1 MKLEHNKYLVA
12 TVPTMSKVTDVKVI
26 DRSPKAK
33 DPEVRKLLPTVLKPQ
48 RYEFTIVGV
57 DNAIANAI
65 RRVLCLE
72 LPVKAL
78 VCNYEDIET
87 DDAHVIP
94 EVIMK
99 RLRMIPLLQSCP
111 AAATFSLNAT
121 AGADV
126 TDVKTAEIKPAKGGP
141 MFNDTITLLSLQPGR
156 SIKIK
161 NIRVQT
167 LPGTG
172 LGDGMHATAF
182 NVVSLPIDI
191 DPAKMSSRV
200 ANPRDFMIGFN
211 TNGTIDGKVAFK
223 MACENIIGRLDN
235 LIKGASLEVTSNS
248 DEYHVLI
255 PNETH
260 TIGNL
265 LMRFLSRNHTCTY
278 STNDLGCKFVIQT
291 DSIDGLIA
299 DTARHLKTVF
309 AALAEM

>member
-1 MKLEHNKYLVA
+1 
-12 TVPTMSKVTDVKVI
+12 MSKVTDVKVI

-94 EVIMK
+94 EVIVK

-126 TDVKTAEIKPAKGGP
+126 TELEDATVGDRRFTA
-141 MFNDTITLLSLQPGR
+141 T
-156 SIKIK
+156 
-161 NIRVQT
+161 
-167 LPGTG
+167 
-172 LGDGMHATAF
+172 
-182 NVVSLPIDI
+182 
-191 DPAKMSSRV
+191 DPEGQMW
-200 ANPRDFMIGFN
+200 
-211 TNGTIDGKVAFK
+211 
-223 MACENIIGRLDN
+223 
-235 LIKGASLEVTSNS
+235 
-248 DEYHVLI
+248 
-255 PNETH
+255 
-260 TIGNL
+260 
-265 LMRFLSRNHTCTY
+265 
-278 STNDLGCKFVIQT
+278 
-291 DSIDGLIA
+291 
-299 DTARHLKTVF
+299 VF
-309 AALAEM
+309 AQRL